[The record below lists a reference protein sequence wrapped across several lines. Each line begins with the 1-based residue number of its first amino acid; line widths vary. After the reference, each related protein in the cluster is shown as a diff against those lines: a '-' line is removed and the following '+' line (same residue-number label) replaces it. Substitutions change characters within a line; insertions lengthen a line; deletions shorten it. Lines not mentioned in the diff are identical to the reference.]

1 MEKEKLVSGFKR
13 IFKDGGDIRG
23 YFAPGRV
30 NLIGEHIDYNGGHV
44 FPCALKNGNYVVA
57 RRREDKKIRF
67 FSENFRR
74 KTVLT
79 SSLEDLSFKKE
90 DLWTNYP
97 KGVFYE
103 FQKKGL
109 SIPNGFDIYVSGDI
123 PGSGLSSSAAME
135 IVIGTMLEEQFGF
148 GLTPIEIA
156 LLGQKSENEYNGC
169 SCGIMDQFASAMGK
183 EGQAIFLD
191 CKTLSY
197 QYVPLSLKDYVIVV
211 TNSNKPHSLTQ
222 SHYNDRRKEC
232 EEALWELQKSIPV
245 SSLCE
250 LTPEQYYPLEETLSS
265 PVLKARARF
274 AVEEEVR
281 TKEAVKA
288 LQNSDFIKFGNLLNK
303 SGDGLRY
310 QYDATCFEIDALV
323 DAARSFKDCLGSRE
337 TGGGWGGNT
346 ISLVRK
352 DKVLAFASQVGK
364 AYFEKTGLHA
374 KFNALKSGDGGR
386 RIF

>member
-1 MEKEKLVSGFKR
+1 MEKEKLVNGFKR

-74 KTVLT
+74 KAVLT

-191 CKTLSY
+191 CKNLSY

-232 EEALWELQKSIPV
+232 EEALQELQKSIPV

-250 LTPEQYYPLEETLSS
+250 TDSRAVLSLRGDS
-265 PVLKARARF
+265 
-274 AVEEEVR
+274 
-281 TKEAVKA
+281 
-288 LQNSDFIKFGNLLNK
+288 LL
-303 SGDGLRY
+303 S
-310 QYDATCFEIDALV
+310 C
-323 DAARSFKDCLGSRE
+323 S
-337 TGGGWGGNT
+337 
-346 ISLVRK
+346 
-352 DKVLAFASQVGK
+352 
-364 AYFEKTGLHA
+364 
-374 KFNALKSGDGGR
+374 
-386 RIF
+386 